1 MLRINSLHNAS
12 DYYTKSLSRGDY
24 YSEGGE
30 VRGEWKGLACQLL
43 KLNGTVNEKDFSL
56 LCNNINPHNL
66 NQLSP
71 RQNDNRREAYDFTFS
86 VPKSVSIQQAIS
98 KDDRIL
104 DVIKSS
110 VFETM
115 EYVESDIQ
123 TRVRVDG
130 LNENRVT
137 SNMSYA
143 YFLHKNSRPVDGYS
157 DPHLHIH
164 AVVMNLTYDFEE
176 HKWKAIEMRDKFEN
190 REYFQGIFNSKVA
203 NKLQD
208 LGYQIQKTS
217 NNFEL
222 VGFDTETIKQFS
234 RRTTQINEL
243 AYSKNIK
250 DVDTKGELGARTRSH
265 KSDKLSQ
272 DDLREKYLE
281 ILKPEDKQLIENTFE
296 RSKSFENPLPFQID
310 QNTNPDQNQ
319 KWLDYTLEKTFER
332 HSTISEKRLIGEVL
346 IYGIGSTDVRGI
358 ESLIEDYKSE
368 GILIPE
374 GTPRSVL
381 ESRVNTSP
389 SITTERALSE
399 ERSIVEIINSQKLIH
414 NPINSRYAQTILSD
428 TFLNQNQKDSVSSIL
443 LSRDGVN
450 LLEGKAGTGKTTV
463 LKSIESGCNQN
474 NVDVLVLAPTT
485 KAVDVLKSE
494 GFISATTIQKYLSDK
509 DLQTESKNKYIIV
522 DEASLVSARQMN
534 SFLNI
539 AKENQNR
546 VLLVGDT
553 KQHKSVERGN
563 NLKTIQDHSKIQTTS
578 LSKILRQ
585 HQEDSKL
592 AVELLSNGKTLK
604 GLEIFEKLNYI
615 KEIPDD
621 KERLNN
627 LASTYLTYLTQ
638 RESVQIITPIHS
650 DGNLIHNTIRE
661 SLKQNNL
668 IDNQDHIYQTL
679 RPLSLTTA
687 EKSETQ
693 NFQPNQIIQI
703 TQNTEH
709 FKKGDR
715 FTVVNNE
722 SINPNSMQNTIQ
734 SPTLLMQDKQ
744 GNIYPIPTHKPN
756 HFEVYRSVEIK
767 LSKGD
772 KIQILK
778 QSQVYDTKWK
788 EHKTNN
794 GSYYTIKN
802 ISENGNLI
810 LNNNW
815 IIPKDFGNLKSG
827 YYTTSYSSQGSTVD
841 HSIFY
846 TSNISLPLL
855 NQDLM
860 YVANSRFKKTNLI
873 LTPNIQ
879 ELKKYAQN
887 QNTAPLALDLTTS
900 TKSKQTPQISL
911 QNPQQIQNN
920 PQVTPNENT
929 NQPSNKY
936 EYAKMMVEKIKG
948 GEVVIE
954 KTQVAITEKSNKL
967 KL

>member
-1 MLRINSLHNAS
+1 MLRINSLQNAS

-24 YSEGGE
+24 YSEGSE
-30 VRGEWKGLACQLL
+30 VRGEWKGLASQLL

-56 LCNNINPHNL
+56 LCNNINPNTL
-66 NQLSP
+66 DQLSP

-86 VPKSVSIQQAIS
+86 VPKSVSIQHAIS
-98 KDDRIL
+98 LDDRIL
-104 DVIKSS
+104 DMIKSS

-123 TRVRVDG
+123 TRVRIHG

-157 DPHLHIH
+157 DPHLHVH

-190 REYFQGIFNSKVA
+190 REYYQGIFNSKVA
-203 NKLQD
+203 NKLQN
-208 LGYQIQKTS
+208 LGYQIQKTT

-222 VGFDTETIKQFS
+222 VGYDPEIIRQFS
-234 RRTTQINEL
+234 RRTEQINEL
-243 AYSKNIK
+243 AEIKNIQN
-250 DVDTKGELGARTRSH
+250 VDTKGELGARTRSH

-272 DDLREKYLE
+272 DDLREKYIEL
-281 ILKPEDKQLIENTFE
+281 LKPEDKKLVENTFD
-296 RSKSFENPLPFQID
+296 RAKIYHNPLSANID
-310 QNTNPDQNQ
+310 QNR

-332 HSTISEKRLIGEVL
+332 HSTISEKRLIGEAL
-346 IYGIGSTDVRGI
+346 MDGIGSTDIRGI
-358 ESLIEDYKSE
+358 ESLIENYKSE
-368 GILIPE
+368 GILISE
-374 GTPRSVL
+374 GIPKAIL

-389 SITTERALSE
+389 SITTQRALSE
-399 ERSIVEIINSQKLIH
+399 EKSIVEIINLQKLIH
-414 NPINSRYAQTILSD
+414 NPINSKYAQTILDDS
-428 TFLNQNQKDSVSSIL
+428 FLNQNQKDSVSTIL

-463 LKSIESGCNQN
+463 LKSIETGCNQN
-474 NVDVLVLAPTT
+474 QIDVLLLAPTT
-485 KAVDVLKSE
+485 KAVDVLKTE
-494 GFISATTIQKYLSDK
+494 GFTSATTIQKYLTDR
-509 DLQTESKNKYIIV
+509 DIQTESKNKYIIV
-522 DEASLVSARQMN
+522 DEASLVSTKQMN
-534 SFLNI
+534 QFLSI
-539 AKENQNR
+539 ASVNKNR

-592 AVELLSNGKTLK
+592 AVEHLSNGKILK
-604 GLEIFEKLNYI
+604 GLEIFESLNYI

-621 KERLNN
+621 KERLNT
-627 LASTYLTYLTQ
+627 LANTYLTYLTQ

-650 DGNLIHNTIRE
+650 DGNLIHNAIRN
-661 SLKQNNL
+661 SLKHNNL
-668 IDNQDHIYQTL
+668 IDNQDHTYQSL

-693 NFQPNQIIQI
+693 NFQPHQIIQI

-709 FKKGDR
+709 FKKGER
-715 FTVVNNE
+715 FTVVN
-722 SINPNSMQNTIQ
+722 SQGLNPSLRQNTNQ
-734 SPTLLMQDKQ
+734 SPTLQMQDKQ
-744 GNIYPIPTHKPN
+744 GNINPIPTHKPN
-756 HFEVYRSVEIK
+756 HFEVYRQEEIK

-778 QSQVYDTKWK
+778 QSQVYDTRGR

-802 ISENGNLI
+802 ISANGNLI

-855 NQDLM
+855 NQDLV

-879 ELKKYAQN
+879 ELKNYSQN
-887 QNTAPLALDLTTS
+887 QNTALLALDLTS
-900 TKSKQTPQISL
+900 YPKSKQTPQISH

-920 PQVTPNENT
+920 PQVTANENT
-929 NQPSNKY
+929 SQPLYKY
-936 EYAKMMVEKIKG
+936 EYAKMMVEKIKS

-954 KTQVAITEKSNKL
+954 KSRDIVVEKSNKL